1 MHQTPVKTGIY
12 DKGDYDS
19 MREMMRSRDWE
30 MELSDKTVDE
40 QWITTMG
47 TINDATRKCIPKRR
61 SHGKGIRKKMKP
73 VWMNEKVTAA
83 VKKKTEA
90 YTKYRQSREGT
101 DYINYRRSANR
112 VKAEVRKAVRTFEKM
127 IAMEAKK
134 NPKAFFNYARSKMKT
149 RTGICDL
156 EYPDGRMAHTDVEKA
171 ELLNAFFS
179 DVFTKEYLATIPT
192 FDQRAYREPL
202 TDITINDDM
211 VAAVLG
217 RLKPNKSPSSTGRTK
232 ERDGNTIQDD
242 FHTFITIFTRSLP
255 EGQLPP
261 SWKEANVTPIYKKG
275 KSHIPGNYR
284 AVSLTSLAGKFM
296 ERLIRDA
303 IMTHMTENDLLS
315 PKQHGFIQW
324 RSCVTQLLAVLDSWT
339 LALDEGGN
347 IDTIYIDLSKAFD
360 TVPHKRLLMKLRG
373 YGIEGRILTWIE
385 AFLTDRRQR
394 VVVNDSRSSW
404 ADVTSGIPQ
413 GSVLRPML
421 FICYINDMPSSVLS
435 FIYLFADDAKL
446 YRNISS
452 DDDPPA
458 LQHDLQQLEKWS
470 EKWQLCFNLNK
481 CKVMHLGRQNPRQN
495 YTMGGTTLATTTS
508 EKDLGVYVDT
518 ELTFEKHIETV
529 VNQAN
534 RMLGLI
540 RRSYTYLDSQSLLKI
555 YQSCQADARVC
566 KCSMDSYP
574 ETWPNPTRECSAM
587 SNEADTRATDTE
599 TTEPILPKSTWRH
612 DRGLQI
618 HTQHLQNWGVLSHY
632 SARLTPRQE
641 ATLTSSRKNAVI
653 RGLEPISSVTASP
666 TDGTICVMTSSLP
679 RA

>member
-1 MHQTPVKTGIY
+1 
-12 DKGDYDS
+12 
-19 MREMMRSRDWE
+19 
-30 MELSDKTVDE
+30 
-40 QWITTMG
+40 
-47 TINDATRKCIPKRR
+47 
-61 SHGKGIRKKMKP
+61 
-73 VWMNEKVTAA
+73 
-83 VKKKTEA
+83 
-90 YTKYRQSREGT
+90 
-101 DYINYRRSANR
+101 
-112 VKAEVRKAVRTFEKM
+112 
-127 IAMEAKK
+127 MEAKK

-149 RTGICDL
+149 RTGISDL

-171 ELLNAFFS
+171 ELLNTFFS
-179 DVFTKEYLATIPT
+179 DVFTEEDLATIPT
-192 FDQRAYREPL
+192 FEQRTYREPL

-217 RLKPNKSPSSTGRTK
+217 RLKPNKSPGG
-232 ERDGNTIQDD
+232 DGLHPRVLVKQKNEMATPLRM
-242 FHTFITIFTRSLP
+242 IFTRSLH

-261 SWKEANVTPIYKKG
+261 SWKEANMTPIYKKG
-275 KSHIPGNYR
+275 KRHIPGNYR
-284 AVSLTSLAGKFM
+284 PVSLTSVAGKCM

-315 PKQHGFIQW
+315 PKQHGFIQG
-324 RSCVTQLLAVLDSWT
+324 RSCVTQLLAVLDSWM

-347 IDTIYIDLSKAFD
+347 IDTIYLDFAKAFD
-360 TVPHKRLLMKLRG
+360 TVPHQRLLMKLRG

-413 GSVLRPML
+413 GSVLGPML
-421 FICYINDMPSSVLS
+421 FIIYINDMPTSVLS
-435 FIYLFADDAKL
+435 SIYLFADDAKV

-452 DDDPPA
+452 NDDPPT

-470 EKWQLCFNLNK
+470 ERWQLRFNSNK

-540 RRSYTYLDSQSLLKI
+540 RRSYTYLDS
-555 YQSCQADARVC
+555 
-566 KCSMDSYP
+566 
-574 ETWPNPTRECSAM
+574 
-587 SNEADTRATDTE
+587 
-599 TTEPILPKSTWRH
+599 
-612 DRGLQI
+612 
-618 HTQHLQNWGVLSHY
+618 
-632 SARLTPRQE
+632 
-641 ATLTSSRKNAVI
+641 
-653 RGLEPISSVTASP
+653 
-666 TDGTICVMTSSLP
+666 
-679 RA
+679 